1 MRYFLPLIL
10 LACGPEV
17 PYSPEEQDFDDFE
30 SWGDGIP
37 GFEIG
42 QSGPVDTGGG
52 SGGPCDTTDL
62 NGVYLG
68 TYSVLIVRDNDGVTC
83 AGSSSLTMAVSESC
97 DLGPTYQTEVDC
109 TSAID
114 PNTSLPGVWASR
126 ITIGQGQQV
135 SLDCGGTLNL
145 TFDGVFDSTGMV
157 TGMVS
162 ESSSN
167 TFGATAT
174 WTGVASAGTLVGSFS
189 EYVSSNQGMINFSGD
204 VNVAKQ

>member
-1 MRYFLPLIL
+1 MRYFFPLFL

-17 PYSPEEQDFDDFE
+17 PYSPEEQEFEDFE

-37 GFEIG
+37 GFEIT

-52 SGGPCDTTDL
+52 TNPGDPTDI

-68 TYSVLIVRDNDGVTC
+68 TYSVMIVRDNDGVTC
-83 AGSSSLTMAVSESC
+83 AGSSSLTMAVSASC
-97 DLGPTYQTEVDC
+97 DLGPTYQNEVDC
-109 TSAID
+109 INAID
-114 PNTSLPGVWASR
+114 PNTGLLGVWASR

-145 TFDGVFDSTGMV
+145 SFDGAFDSTGMV
-157 TGMVS
+157 TGTVS

-174 WTGVASAGTLVGSFS
+174 WTGIASAGTLVGSFS
-189 EYVSSNQGMINFSGD
+189 EYISSNQGMINFSGE
-204 VNVAKQ
+204 VNVSKQ